1 MAMIELFIFPTV
13 VQTALAWVNLGLCAL
28 IVWSCLCR
36 ITLMDA
42 RTTRVRFRLG
52 YSLLMVAATSSGA
65 SPVLWGELPGP
76 GQISMA
82 LAILYV
88 IGAGY
93 GSWRQGIPDYATR
106 PGALMELTRK

>member
-1 MAMIELFIFPTV
+1 MIELLILPSL
-13 VQTALAWVNLGLCAL
+13 VQTAMAWTNGALCAV

-42 RTTRVRFRLG
+42 RTTRTRFRLG

-93 GSWRQGIPDYATR
+93 GAWRGGVPDYATR
-106 PGALMELTRK
+106 PGVLDG